1 MSLQKII
8 LAFCLLGSLAMVSCR
23 TVDHRARMEQVV
35 QYYSSNNQFMGSVL
49 VARDQTLLLNES
61 YGFANLEW
69 EIPNSLTT
77 KFRLGSVTKQFTAAC
92 VFILE
97 DRGVLKVDNAV
108 KTYMPNAPA
117 AWDKVTIYNLL
128 THTSG
133 IPNLTS
139 FPGYQ
144 DKEGIFTTPEQL
156 VSLFLKKPLD
166 FASGEKASY
175 SNSNYILLG
184 YLIEKISGESYEKFV
199 ADNIFTPLGMNDS
212 GYDVNSAIIPRRA
225 AGYSSDLRNA
235 KYIDMSTAFSAGGL
249 YSTTQDLLLW
259 EQGLFGGKLLSP
271 ASLQKMVT
279 PFKKNFAC
287 GFFVNAE
294 NGRKVIEH
302 RGGIVGFRT
311 ELRFFPDEK
320 LTVAVLAN
328 IERYPTDIATK
339 LAAVAHGEKVIL
351 PSERQE
357 IALPSSIIAN
367 YVGSYELERGV
378 MLEVTLENGQLM
390 VQESNQSK
398 FAIFAQTESQFFA
411 KDPDAQIEFFK
422 NANGEVSHLVIHEL
436 GRDRKANRK

>member
-1 MSLQKII
+1 MSLQKIT
-8 LAFCLLGSLAMVSCR
+8 LVFCLAGTFAMFSCR
-23 TVDHRARMEQVV
+23 TIDHRARMEQVV
-35 QYYSSNNQFMGSVL
+35 QYYSSSKQFMGTVL
-49 VARDQTLLLNES
+49 VARDRALLLNKG

-69 EIPNSLTT
+69 KIPNSLNT

-92 VFILE
+92 IFIME
-97 DRGVLKVDNAV
+97 DRGLLKVDNPV

-133 IPNLTS
+133 IPNYTR
-139 FPGYQ
+139 FPGFQ
-144 DKEGIFTTPEQL
+144 ASEAIFTTPEQL
-156 VSLFLKKPLD
+156 VSLFLSKPLD
-166 FASGEKASY
+166 FAPGEKASY
-175 SNSNYILLG
+175 SNSGYILLG

-199 ADNIFTPLGMNDS
+199 VDNIFTPLGMNES
-212 GYDVNSAIIPRRA
+212 GYDSNSAIIPHRA
-225 AGYSSDLRNA
+225 AGYSSNLHNA

-259 EQGLFGGKLLSP
+259 EQGLFGGKLLSA

-279 PFKKNFAC
+279 PFKKRFAC
-287 GFFVNAE
+287 GLFVSAE

-311 ELRFFPDEK
+311 ELRYFPDEK

-328 IERYPTDIATK
+328 IERYPTEIATK
-339 LAAVAHGEKVIL
+339 LAALAQGEKVVL

-357 IALPSSIIAN
+357 IALPASILVN
-367 YVGSYELERGV
+367 YIGSYELEPGS
-378 MLEVTLENGQLM
+378 MLEVTLEKGQLM
-390 VQESNQSK
+390 VQAINQPK

-422 NANGEVSHLVIHEL
+422 NAKGEVSHLVIHQL
-436 GRDRKANRK
+436 GLDRKAPRK